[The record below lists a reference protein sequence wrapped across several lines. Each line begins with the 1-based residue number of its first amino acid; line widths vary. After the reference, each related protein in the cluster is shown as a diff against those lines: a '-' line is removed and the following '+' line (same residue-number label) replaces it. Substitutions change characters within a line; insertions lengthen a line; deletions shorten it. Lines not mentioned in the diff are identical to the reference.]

1 MKKTFKNIR
10 TLAALLIASAAF
22 TACSN
27 EDSAIIGEQPA
38 QQQAPQVFTLTLQAG
53 KTDGAGTRALALD
66 GTKLV
71 AKWEAGDEVTVVK
84 GTTPLGTLTAS
95 NVSADGNTCTL
106 SGALG
111 TAPSANDALTLTYH
125 PVASLSAYTSQ
136 TGTLAS
142 AANYDVA
149 TATVTVASVSDG
161 KITINETSATF
172 FTQTAV
178 LKLTLKDV
186 ADNALKATSLKI
198 SAGGADIFTFTPTDA
213 TYTANGDGILYFALP
228 SQAAVETAKSM
239 AANALASVPITFTA
253 TVGSDTYTATKTGY
267 KLAGGKYYASELKM
281 AKTPTIITWTNDDL
295 SSGSGSSFTK
305 GGITMSVT
313 GTCNWELK
321 NFRGNGT
328 FTSTVGNFTK
338 IEVIGAMDFV
348 NMGSG
353 WTVTDLGSS
362 LKATWT
368 GTASST
374 VSFGNGDDMDG
385 IEFAAYPVTMV
396 FTLE

>member
-53 KTDGAGTRALALD
+53 KTDGAGTRALELN

-71 AKWEAGDEVTVVK
+71 AKWAAGDEVTVVK

-106 SGALG
+106 SGTLS

-125 PVASLSAYTSQ
+125 PVANLSAYTSQ

-142 AANYDVA
+142 AANYDMA
-149 TATVTVASVSDG
+149 TATVTVASVSG
-161 KITINETSATF
+161 GEITIKETSATF

-178 LKLTLKDV
+178 LKLTLKDL
-186 ADNALKATSLKI
+186 ADQALKATSLKI
-198 SAGGADIFTFTPTDA
+198 SVGGTDIFTFTPTDA

-228 SQAAVETAKSM
+228 SQAAVESAKSM

-281 AKTPTIITWTNDDL
+281 TKAPAISFSKQAWYGNPQTGEIETPANFVSVSQTDAKAAADAEKTKVNAPGYVCIYALEGGQYKWIDSHGRTGQNSNLLDL
-295 SSGSGSSFTK
+295 ANGDA
-305 GGITMSVT
+305 
-313 GTCNWELK
+313 WE
-321 NFRGNGT
+321 
-328 FTSTVGNFTK
+328 
-338 IEVIGAMDFV
+338 EVYECHNAGDYNSIWF
-348 NMGSG
+348 
-353 WTVTDLGSS
+353 
-362 LKATWT
+362 
-368 GTASST
+368 T
-374 VSFGNGDDMDG
+374 VSQ
-385 IEFAAYPVTMV
+385 
-396 FTLE
+396 

>member
-53 KTDGAGTRALALD
+53 KTDGAGTRALELN

-71 AKWEAGDEVTVVK
+71 AKWAAGDEVTVVK

-106 SGALG
+106 SGTLS

-125 PVASLSAYTSQ
+125 PVANLSAYTSQ

-142 AANYDVA
+142 AANYDMA
-149 TATVTVASVSDG
+149 TATVTVASVSG
-161 KITINETSATF
+161 GEITIKETSATF

-178 LKLTLKDV
+178 LKLTLKDL
-186 ADNALKATSLKI
+186 ADQALKATSLKI
-198 SAGGADIFTFTPTDA
+198 SVGGTDIFTFTPTDA

-228 SQAAVETAKSM
+228 SQAAVESAKSM

-281 AKTPTIITWTNDDL
+281 TKAPAISFSKQSWMGNPETGEIETPANFVSVSQTDAKAAADAEKTKVNAPGYVCIYALEGGQYKWIDSHGRTGQNSNLLDL
-295 SSGSGSSFTK
+295 ANGDA
-305 GGITMSVT
+305 
-313 GTCNWELK
+313 WE
-321 NFRGNGT
+321 
-328 FTSTVGNFTK
+328 
-338 IEVIGAMDFV
+338 EVYECHNAGDYNSIWF
-348 NMGSG
+348 
-353 WTVTDLGSS
+353 
-362 LKATWT
+362 
-368 GTASST
+368 T
-374 VSFGNGDDMDG
+374 VSQ
-385 IEFAAYPVTMV
+385 
-396 FTLE
+396 

>member
-53 KTDGAGTRALALD
+53 KTDGAGTRALELD

-71 AKWEAGDEVTVVK
+71 AKWAAGDEVTVVK
-84 GTTPLGTLTAS
+84 GTTTLGTLTAS

-106 SGALG
+106 SGTLG

-136 TGTLAS
+136 TGTLTS
-142 AANYDVA
+142 AADYDMA
-149 TATVTVASVSDG
+149 TATVTVASVSG
-161 KITINETSATF
+161 GEITINETSATF
-172 FTQTAV
+172 STQTAV
-178 LKLTLKDV
+178 LKLTLKDL
-186 ADNALKATSLKI
+186 ADQALKATSLKI

-228 SQAAVETAKSM
+228 SQAAVESAKSM

-253 TVGSDTYTATKTGY
+253 KVGDDTYTATRTGY
-267 KLAGGKYYASELKM
+267 KLAGGTYYATELKM
-281 AKTPTIITWTNDDL
+281 AKASVPVTSITLNKTETSIKVGSTETLSVTAVAPDNATDKTYTWKTSDASKATVDQDGKVTAVAAGTVTIYAEAND
-295 SSGSGSSFTK
+295 GSGVK
-305 GGITMSVT
+305 GN
-313 GTCNWELK
+313 C
-321 NFRGNGT
+321 
-328 FTSTVGNFTK
+328 
-338 IEVIGAMDFV
+338 
-348 NMGSG
+348 
-353 WTVTDLGSS
+353 TVTVTP
-362 LKATWT
+362 ATI
-368 GTASST
+368 T
-374 VSFGNGDDMDG
+374 VTIDQSDWG
-385 IEFAAYPVTMV
+385 
-396 FTLE
+396 